1 MKSRIIILFVLLI
14 ILSGCSSRNEKK
26 VFSILN
32 DHISEQNECNKNNQ
46 AITDLISEE
55 TKIYNN
61 IIEKGI
67 ELGNEVQVLIEE
79 GWTNVNDSQAYLEDY
94 QTCILDTQINQ
105 EELKKVNENIVDES
119 VRRETEKLTQEYMD
133 YEQSLISYV
142 EALINL
148 NNKQKLFYEEI
159 KINLNTNTLDELVR
173 QINLAIEEANTL
185 SFLHQEALDLFNKT
199 YNEYYE
205 AYIK

>member
-1 MKSRIIILFVLLI
+1 MKSRIIILFMLLV
-14 ILSGCSSRNEKK
+14 ILSGCSSGNERK
-26 VFSILN
+26 VFSLLN
-32 DHISEQNECNKNNQ
+32 DQIVKQNECSKNNQ

-55 TKIYNN
+55 TTIYNN

-67 ELGNEVQVLIEE
+67 ESGSEVQGLIEE
-79 GWTNVNDSQAYLEDY
+79 GWTNVNNSQSYLADY

-105 EELKKVNENIVDES
+105 EKLKKVNDNIVDEH
-119 VRRETEKLTQEYMD
+119 VQHETEKLIQEYMD

-142 EALINL
+142 EALISL
-148 NNKQKLFYEEI
+148 NNRQKLFYEEI
-159 KINLNTNTLDELVR
+159 KTNLNTSTLDELVR
-173 QINLAIEEANTL
+173 QINLAIEEASTL
-185 SFLHQEALDLFNKT
+185 SFLHQEALDLFNQT